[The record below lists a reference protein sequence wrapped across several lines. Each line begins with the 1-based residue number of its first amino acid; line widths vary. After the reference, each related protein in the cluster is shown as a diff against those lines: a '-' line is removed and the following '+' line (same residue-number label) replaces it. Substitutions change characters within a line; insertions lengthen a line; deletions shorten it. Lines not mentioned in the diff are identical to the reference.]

1 EEILTYSAGR
11 HRGDLIELIAQSVDH
26 KTLCLSFFTR
36 PLLGIPQRLVRVFSF
51 LPTTPHPCIANIA
64 TRLKDEALRSINDC
78 SAVNQEDDNCSPFE
92 A

>member
-36 PLLGIPQRLVRVFSF
+36 PLLGIPQRQRGFYFDLNR
-51 LPTTPHPCIANIA
+51 LPA
-64 TRLKDEALRSINDC
+64 RLLYSRGGFHI
-78 SAVNQEDDNCSPFE
+78 
-92 A
+92 